1 MRRPDTRKVDLDVD
15 ERLGEGVFDIRRH
28 RTDARGRADQLCE
41 AAPRH
46 KWQSEGWSTQARGG
60 FEGGASTSTAR
71 WVRGGPWAW
80 ARSPEV
86 RVRGAGSTLCG
97 ALRCEHEEL
106 VPVKVSVLHTFA
118 TFDRG
123 CSHRKAIGQ
132 KWTIEWRRA
141 TVPRHRVRSH
151 RGAHWGTAA
160 PCALSPRAAAAPGRA
175 EAFSPMY
182 FSLQGR

>member
-132 KWTIEWRRA
+132 NGGARQCLGTVFDRTAARTGAQRHHVHSAHARRQHQGG
-141 TVPRHRVRSH
+141 PRH
-151 RGAHWGTAA
+151 
-160 PCALSPRAAAAPGRA
+160 
-175 EAFSPMY
+175 FSPM
-182 FSLQGR
+182 